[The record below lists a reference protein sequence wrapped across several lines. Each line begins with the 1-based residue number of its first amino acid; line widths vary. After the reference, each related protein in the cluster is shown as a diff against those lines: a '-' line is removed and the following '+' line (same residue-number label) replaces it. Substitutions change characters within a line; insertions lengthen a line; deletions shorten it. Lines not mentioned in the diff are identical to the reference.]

1 MFFVVK
7 KKTNLTNTNSGN
19 SPIKSLSVM
28 VQDQT
33 YSINLDE
40 LKFQKPQ
47 FSVSKAFRIKSK
59 FKTIFT
65 KSCTI
70 IESSSSNPKKSK
82 KTKKTNKIKRL
93 DSSKNH
99 FRLKQIT
106 FKPSKI
112 KSTISKL
119 KLFQIKE
126 HHYGLRSRNQC
137 WLRKETKNK
146 I

>member
-28 VQDQT
+28 AQDQT

-65 KSCTI
+65 KSCII
-70 IESSSSNPKKSK
+70 IEPSPSSDPKKSK
-82 KTKKTNKIKRL
+82 KAKKAKKTNKIKRL
-93 DSSKNH
+93 ESSKNH

-126 HHYGLRSRNQC
+126 HHYGLRSRNQ
-137 WLRKETKNK
+137 K
-146 I
+146 